1 MNKMRHSSF
10 NLGMK
15 DMFLNYGYKISKARY
30 HTEFRCQHKPASFSL
45 AFKLSDTACC
55 VGGGDRGLEVGSW
68 GLGVGDWGLG
78 VGSWGWGVGG
88 WGLGVGGWG

>member
-10 NLGMK
+10 NHGMK

-45 AFKLSDTACC
+45 AFKLSGTACR
-55 VGGGDRGLEVGSW
+55 V
-68 GLGVGDWGLG
+68 
-78 VGSWGWGVGG
+78 GVGG
-88 WGLGVGGWG
+88 WGLGVGGWGLGVGGRG